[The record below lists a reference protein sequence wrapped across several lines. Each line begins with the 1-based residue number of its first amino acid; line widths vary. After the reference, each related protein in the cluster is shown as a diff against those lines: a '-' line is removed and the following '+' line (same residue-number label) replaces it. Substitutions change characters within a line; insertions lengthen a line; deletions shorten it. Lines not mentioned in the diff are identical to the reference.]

1 MAKKKSKRPNLPQ
14 ETLDRARAE
23 RRGETLGSVPV
34 VPVVEKGGSNGTTA
48 VAAKPKVAKRSPAM
62 TRRIPSI
69 PELIQEYSYVL
80 SDLRFLVIL
89 AVFLF
94 VAIIAAALLLPR
106 PIG

>member
-14 ETLDRARAE
+14 EALERARAE
-23 RRGETLGSVPV
+23 RRGETVGSAPA
-34 VPVVEKGGSNGTTA
+34 PVVEKSGANGTMA

-80 SDLRFLVIL
+80 TDLRYLAIL
-89 AVFLF
+89 AALLF
-94 VAIIAAALLLPR
+94 VAIIAAALILPR
-106 PIG
+106 PVG